1 MDYSV
6 ISFSGQNLGDDLRE
20 VSVALSRG
28 LQNSELYLGSNNI
41 TSSGAIILAK
51 TLSANKEVRKIYL
64 GINKIDDTGAHAF
77 AEMLK
82 YNKCLEKLIL
92 SSNQITLDGA
102 CALQQSLE
110 TNSSLV
116 SLDISNNCILDY
128 EHSETYARIQ
138 KQLKTNRLHK
148 RW

>member
-6 ISFSGQNLGDDLRE
+6 ISFSGLNLGDDLRE

-51 TLSANKEVRKIYL
+51 IISANKEVRKIYL

-102 CALQQSLE
+102 RALQQSLE